1 MIYNDKNLRSLQ
13 DSSGVLAPFHGEKR
27 RSNDHGKKAVSFGL
41 SQAGY
46 DITLSPERFLVFTP
60 PEEQPVF
67 LCPKLGD
74 VIEPV
79 AATLQTTEEGNFFWL
94 PPHCSA
100 LGASVELFTMPT
112 SVMAFGFGKSTYA
125 RLGIIA
131 NITPI
136 EPGWSGYLTISI
148 VNPTP
153 MFARIWAN
161 EGIAQIVFVDC
172 GEVSV
177 PYSGAYQNQAA
188 APMLAA
194 V

>member
-1 MIYNDKNLRSLQ
+1 MIYNDKALQVLQ
-13 DSSGVLAPFHGEKR
+13 DNKEVFFPYHGEKCR
-27 RSNDHGKKAVSFGL
+27 LNDNGRKAVSFGL

-60 PEEQPVF
+60 PEDHPVF
-67 LCPKLGD
+67 LCPKLSH

-79 AATLQTTEEGNFFWL
+79 TAELQTTDEGSFFWL

-100 LGASVELFTMPT
+100 LGASVELFTMPNH
-112 SVMAFGFGKSTYA
+112 VMGFGFGKSTYA

-136 EPGWSGYLTISI
+136 EPGWCGHLTISI

-161 EGIAQIVFVDC
+161 EGIAQIVLADC
-172 GEVSV
+172 GEVEK
-177 PYSGAYQNQAA
+177 PYEGAYQNAA
-188 APMLAA
+188 TVPMLAT